1 MMQSFVN
8 YKCSRN
14 CERHTHPFSSVVLVF
29 IILCDVLVIL
39 IIPCV
44 WMKCLFLECRTLNLS
59 FVFVFLPW
67 SLRLV
72 KRHETH
78 LSVLALSNMEVSTT
92 LAKCLYELTR
102 SLQA

>member
-1 MMQSFVN
+1 MQVS
-8 YKCSRN
+8 
-14 CERHTHPFSSVVLVF
+14 
-29 IILCDVLVIL
+29 CDVLLMFID
-39 IIPCV
+39 
-44 WMKCLFLECRTLNLS
+44 
-59 FVFVFLPW
+59 FVFSFS

>member
-1 MMQSFVN
+1 MS
-8 YKCSRN
+8 
-14 CERHTHPFSSVVLVF
+14 ERIHLD
-29 IILCDVLVIL
+29 IGIA
-39 IIPCV
+39 
-44 WMKCLFLECRTLNLS
+44 FLSL
-59 FVFVFLPW
+59 